1 MIEMAVA
8 YVGAY
13 LGHKVLDKVGDDIGD
28 AFESKLAQ
36 LYQWVKAKLTGR
48 PSGEV
53 SLSLLEDA
61 PEGEKQQTLVA
72 DQLSQAVAGDEAAS
86 RELQALVAELDKLR
100 PPGITIKGLAR
111 AGDLYGEQI
120 GADVEGALPEGST
133 VSAEATATTVHQG
146 AKNIG
151 AKYRSGP

>member
-13 LGHKVLDKVGDDIGD
+13 LGRKLLDKVSDDIGD
-28 AFESKLAQ
+28 AFENKLGQ
-36 LYQWVKAKLTGR
+36 LYQWVKAKLAGR

-53 SLSLLEDA
+53 SLSLLGDA
-61 PEGEKQQTLVA
+61 PDGEKQQTLVA

-100 PPGITIKGLAR
+100 PPGLVIKAVAR
-111 AGDLYGEQI
+111 TGDLRGEQI
-120 GADVEGALPEGST
+120 AADIQGPLPDGST
-133 VSAEATATTVHQG
+133 VSGDTTAETVHEG
-146 AKNIG
+146 ARNVG
-151 AKYRSGP
+151 VQYRSRP

>member
-13 LGHKVLDKVGDDIGD
+13 LGHKLLDKVSDDVGE

-36 LYQWVKAKLTGR
+36 LYQWIKAKLTGR

-61 PEGEKQQTLVA
+61 PDGEKQQTLVA

-86 RELQALVAELDKLR
+86 QELQVLVAELDKLR

-111 AGDLYGEQI
+111 AGDLHAEQI
-120 GADVEGALPEGST
+120 GADVEGTLPEGST
-133 VSAEATATTVHQG
+133 VSGEATATTVHEG
-146 AKNIG
+146 GRNIG
-151 AKYRSGP
+151 AQYRSRP

>member
-8 YVGAY
+8 YVGAF
-13 LGHKVLDKVGDDIGD
+13 LGKKLLDKVGDDVTD

-53 SLSLLEDA
+53 SLSLLQKA
-61 PEGEKQQTLVA
+61 PEGEDQQTLVA
-72 DQLSQAVAGDEAAS
+72 DQLSQAVAGDETAT

-100 PPGITIKGLAR
+100 PPGLVIKGVAR
-111 AGDLYGEQI
+111 AGDLRGQQI
-120 GADVEGALPEGST
+120 GADVQGPLPDGSE
-133 VSAEATATTVHQG
+133 VSGEATANTVYENARNVGVQF
-146 AKNIG
+146 
-151 AKYRSGP
+151 RSRP